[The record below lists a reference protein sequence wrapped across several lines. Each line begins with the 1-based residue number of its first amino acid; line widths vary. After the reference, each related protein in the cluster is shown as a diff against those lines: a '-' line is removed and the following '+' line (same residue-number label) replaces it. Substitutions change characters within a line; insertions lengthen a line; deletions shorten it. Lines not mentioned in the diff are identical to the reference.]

1 MKKEFEFA
9 VWKKNLVKI
18 LLKSNKWQDLVRI
31 FFKAF
36 LYWKI
41 KVQRCNMYLI
51 LKVLPRYICYYC
63 FCCHIQSLVTLE
75 SVIVETA
82 PYFEH
87 TASLT
92 YSLWYFPWHRLFSL
106 IFKQCN
112 LEPLVGTFG
121 IIYTQQQIQVHSIC
135 SSFWLLADESRDLSQ
150 VEKKITV
157 GKCQSISKGPFKVFT
172 CTKIWTKIFLY
183 FCPSL

>member
-1 MKKEFEFA
+1 MPLAFDMINLQYEKRIWICSMKKEFGKNSL
-9 VWKKNLVKI
+9 KKPQMTRP
-18 LLKSNKWQDLVRI
+18 SQ
-31 FFKAF
+31 AF

-41 KVQRCNMYLI
+41 KVQRRNMYLI

-75 SVIVETA
+75 SVIVETT

-150 VEKKITV
+150 ED
-157 GKCQSISKGPFKVFT
+157 C
-172 CTKIWTKIFLY
+172 C
-183 FCPSL
+183 

>member
-1 MKKEFEFA
+1 MPLAFDMINLQYEKRIWICSMKKEFGKNSF
-9 VWKKNLVKI
+9 KKPQMTRP
-18 LLKSNKWQDLVRI
+18 SQ
-31 FFKAF
+31 AF

-41 KVQRCNMYLI
+41 KVQRRNMYLI

-92 YSLWYFPWHRLFSL
+92 NIL
-106 IFKQCN
+106 
-112 LEPLVGTFG
+112 FG
-121 IIYTQQQIQVHSIC
+121 IFHSMTQAVFIDFQAMQPGAVGRDIWNYLYTATDSGSLHL
-135 SSFWLLADESRDLSQ
+135 FKLLAVGWWITWFISCWEDNNCSQ
-150 VEKKITV
+150 SWAYKM
-157 GKCQSISKGPFKVFT
+157 KVTLLF
-172 CTKIWTKIFLY
+172 
-183 FCPSL
+183 

>member
-18 LLKSNKWQDLVRI
+18 LLKSHKWQDLVRI

-41 KVQRCNMYLI
+41 KVQRRNMYLI

-92 YSLWYFPWHRLFSL
+92 NIL
-106 IFKQCN
+106 
-112 LEPLVGTFG
+112 FG
-121 IIYTQQQIQVHSIC
+121 IFHSMTQAVFIDFQAMQPGAVGRDIWNYLYTATDSGSLHL
-135 SSFWLLADESRDLSQ
+135 FKLLA
-150 VEKKITV
+150 VGWWITWF
-157 GKCQSISKGPFKVFT
+157 IS
-172 CTKIWTKIFLY
+172 CWEDNN
-183 FCPSL
+183 CC